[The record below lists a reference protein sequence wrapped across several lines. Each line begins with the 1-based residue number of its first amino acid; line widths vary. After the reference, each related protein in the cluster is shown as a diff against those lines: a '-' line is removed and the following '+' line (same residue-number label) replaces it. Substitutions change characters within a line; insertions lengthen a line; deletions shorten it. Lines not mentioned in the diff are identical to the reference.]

1 MKTNILIAIML
12 VLAILA
18 GSCNAPSDNALYREW
33 RLQKYNCIATSSYG
47 LTQVNENCD
56 YVLQLDNTGIFSC
69 TTDCNTISGKFEKS
83 KNTLKFSGISFTELA
98 CDDMMVE
105 RSIVFNLPCIKS
117 YEITDD
123 AILVLKDDKGHI
135 LMELISYDL
144 PDESLCG
151 KWRLEKY
158 NSIAI
163 SSNEL
168 TNVNEESDC
177 ILQINNNGLFICTT
191 DCNNISGN
199 FAEDKNILSFSN
211 ISMTEK
217 AVEGIISCDDME
229 LERSIE
235 ANLQCVKSYELKNNA
250 VLYLKDVYGHI
261 LMVLTKQ

>member
-56 YVLQLDNTGIFSC
+56 YVLQLDNTGVFSC

-83 KNTLKFSGISFTELA
+83 KSALKFSGLSFTELA

-158 NSIAI
+158 NSIVTN
-163 SSNEL
+163 SNEL
-168 TNVNEESDC
+168 TDVNEESGC
-177 ILQINNNGLFICTT
+177 VLQLNNTGFVCTT
-191 DCNNISGN
+191 DCNIISGN
-199 FAEDKNILSFSN
+199 FVENNNILGFSN

-217 AVEGIISCDDME
+217 AVEGIVSCDDMK

-235 ANLQCVKSYELKNNA
+235 ANLHCVKSYELKNNT
-250 VLYLKDVYGHI
+250 VLYLKDTYGHI
-261 LMVLTKQ
+261 LMELTKQ